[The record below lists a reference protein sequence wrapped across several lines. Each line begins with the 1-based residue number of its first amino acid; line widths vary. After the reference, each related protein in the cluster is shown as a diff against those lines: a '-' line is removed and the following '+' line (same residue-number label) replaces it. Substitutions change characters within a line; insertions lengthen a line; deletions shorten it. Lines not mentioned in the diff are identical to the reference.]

1 MLLRLVIQNLAL
13 IEHAELEPASGLS
26 VFTGE
31 TGAGKTM
38 LAQAIGLLAGGQP
51 GSAPVGP
58 HAEEAYVEAEFAL
71 PQGLLDDPALEAVA
85 GLRPEGEDTLVVARR
100 VFATGRTRALVWG
113 RSCARTDLEL
123 LGERLLELSSQHE
136 AQRIAKPA
144 VQMALLDGHAGNG
157 GRLAAMAAAWSE
169 LRAARAALADA
180 REHAAEAVRRRGEL
194 EYLVERVDAAEVA
207 PGERELI
214 TVERERLRHLDELAA
229 AITGAIALL
238 SPDEGDGA
246 QTVIAQ
252 ASQLVADAERFE
264 PSLAAVSAEL
274 RDAGVR
280 LQEATAELRGHTA
293 DLEADPGRLEAIEQR
308 LELFAELER
317 RFGGS
322 LDQVL
327 ARAAEAREA
336 LDLLDQSG
344 DAIAQLEAAEH
355 AAQERADAAA
365 VKLHAARAK
374 AAKGFARAVE
384 QELSDLGMDGAR
396 LVVELTDAPL
406 GARGADRCELLLA
419 ANPGLDPAPLASTA
433 SGGELSRIALA
444 IRVAARAHGGPET
457 LVLDEVDAGVG
468 GLTARAVGEKLKRLA
483 EQAQVISIT
492 HLPQIASLADAHFRV
507 EKLAGDPTQT
517 TVQLLQGDALTD
529 ELARMLGGDD
539 DDQTVRRHAE
549 ALRKSPQRA

>member
-1 MLLRLVIQNLAL
+1 M
-13 IEHAELEPASGLS
+13 
-26 VFTGE
+26 
-31 TGAGKTM
+31 
-38 LAQAIGLLAGGQP
+38 
-51 GSAPVGP
+51 
-58 HAEEAYVEAEFAL
+58 
-71 PQGLLDDPALEAVA
+71 
-85 GLRPEGEDTLVVARR
+85 
-100 VFATGRTRALVWG
+100 
-113 RSCARTDLEL
+113 
-123 LGERLLELSSQHE
+123 
-136 AQRIAKPA
+136 
-144 VQMALLDGHAGNG
+144 
-157 GRLAAMAAAWSE
+157 
-169 LRAARAALADA
+169 
-180 REHAAEAVRRRGEL
+180 
-194 EYLVERVDAAEVA
+194 
-207 PGERELI
+207 
-214 TVERERLRHLDELAA
+214 
-229 AITGAIALL
+229 
-238 SPDEGDGA
+238 
-246 QTVIAQ
+246 
-252 ASQLVADAERFE
+252 
-264 PSLAAVSAEL
+264 
-274 RDAGVR
+274 R
-280 LQEATAELRGHTA
+280 LQEATAELRSHTA

-327 ARAAEAREA
+327 ALASEARET

-344 DAIAQLEAAEH
+344 DAMAQLEAAEG
-355 AAQERADAAA
+355 AAQERAEAAA
-365 VKLHAARAK
+365 SELHAARSK

-419 ANPGLDPAPLASTA
+419 ANTGLEPAPLASTA

-444 IRVAARAHGGPET
+444 IRVAARAHGGPQT

-468 GLTARAVGEKLKRLA
+468 GLTARAVGEKLQKLA
-483 EQAQVISIT
+483 EHAQVISIT

-517 TVQLLQGDALTD
+517 TVQLLEGDALTD

>member
-71 PQGLLDDPALEAVA
+71 PPGLLDDPALEAVA
-85 GLRPEGEDTLVVARR
+85 GLRPEGEETLVVARR

-144 VQMALLDGHAGNG
+144 VQLALLDGHAGNA

-180 REHAAEAVRRRGEL
+180 RKHAAEAVRRRGEL

-238 SPDEGDGA
+238 SPDDGEGA
-246 QTVIAQ
+246 QTVVAQ
-252 ASQLVADAERFE
+252 ASELVADAERFE
-264 PSLAAVSAEL
+264 PSLAAISAEL

-280 LQEATAELRGHTA
+280 LQEATAELRSHTA

-327 ARAAEAREA
+327 ALAAEARET

-344 DAIAQLEAAEH
+344 DAMAQLEAAEQ
-355 AAQERADAAA
+355 AAQARADAAA
-365 VKLHAARAK
+365 GKLHAARVK

-396 LVVELTDAPL
+396 LVVDLTDAPL

-419 ANPGLDPAPLASTA
+419 ANTGLEPAPLASTA

-444 IRVAARAHGGPET
+444 IRVAARAHGGPGT

-468 GLTARAVGEKLKRLA
+468 GLTARAVGEKLKKLA

-517 TVQLLQGDALTD
+517 TVQLLEGDALTD

>member
-38 LAQAIGLLAGGQP
+38 LAQAIGLLAGAQP

-71 PQGLLDDPALEAVA
+71 PEGLLDDPALEAVA

-100 VFATGRTRALVWG
+100 VFASGRTRALVWG

-136 AQRIAKPA
+136 AQRLAKPA
-144 VQMALLDGHAGNG
+144 AQLALLDGHAANG
-157 GRLAAMAAAWSE
+157 ERLGAMATAWSE
-169 LRAARAALADA
+169 LRAARVTLAEA

-207 PGERELI
+207 PGERALI

-238 SPDEGDGA
+238 APDDGDGA

-252 ASQLVADAERFE
+252 ASQLVAEAERFE
-264 PSLAAVSAEL
+264 PSLAAISAEL
-274 RDAGVR
+274 RDAGLR
-280 LQEATAELRGHTA
+280 LQEAIAELRSHTA
-293 DLEADPGRLEAIEQR
+293 DLEADPGRLDAIEQR

-327 ARAAEAREA
+327 VLAAEARET

-344 DAIAQLEAAEH
+344 DAMAHLEAAER

-365 VKLHAARAK
+365 GKLHAARMK

-384 QELSDLGMDGAR
+384 RELSDLGMDGAR

-406 GARGADRCELLLA
+406 GVRGADRCELLLA
-419 ANPGLDPAPLASTA
+419 ANTGLEPAPLASTA

-444 IRVAARAHGGPET
+444 VRVAARAHGGPET

-468 GLTARAVGEKLKRLA
+468 GLTARAVGEKLKKLA

-492 HLPQIASLADAHFRV
+492 HLPQIASLADVHFRV

-517 TVQLLQGDALTD
+517 TVQLLAGDALTD

>member
-58 HAEEAYVEAEFAL
+58 HADEAYVEAEFAL
-71 PQGLLDDPALEAVA
+71 PPGLLDDPALEAVA

-100 VFATGRTRALVWG
+100 VFASGRTRALVWG

-144 VQMALLDGHAGNG
+144 VQLALLDGHAGNG
-157 GRLAAMAAAWSE
+157 ERLAAMAAAWSE

-238 SPDEGDGA
+238 SPDDGEGA
-246 QTVIAQ
+246 QTVVAQ
-252 ASQLVADAERFE
+252 ASELVADAERFE
-264 PSLAAVSAEL
+264 PSLAAISVEL

-280 LQEATAELRGHTA
+280 LQEATAELRSHTA

-322 LDQVL
+322 LDHVL
-327 ARAAEAREA
+327 ALAAEARET

-344 DAIAQLEAAEH
+344 DAMAQLEAAEQ
-355 AAQERADAAA
+355 AAQARADAAA
-365 VKLHAARAK
+365 GKLHAARLK
-374 AAKGFARAVE
+374 AAKRFARAVE

-419 ANPGLDPAPLASTA
+419 ANTGLEPAPLASTA

-444 IRVAARAHGGPET
+444 IRVAARAHGGPGT

-468 GLTARAVGEKLKRLA
+468 GLTARAVGEKLKKLA

-507 EKLAGDPTQT
+507 EKLPGDPTQT
-517 TVQLLQGDALTD
+517 TVQLLEGDALTD

>member
-38 LAQAIGLLAGGQP
+38 LAQAIGLLAGAQP

-71 PQGLLDDPALEAVA
+71 PEGLLDDPALEAVA

-100 VFATGRTRALVWG
+100 VFASGRTRALVWG

-136 AQRIAKPA
+136 AQRLAKPA
-144 VQMALLDGHAGNG
+144 AQLALLDGHAANG
-157 GRLAAMAAAWSE
+157 ERLGAMATAWSE
-169 LRAARAALADA
+169 LRAARVTLAEA

-207 PGERELI
+207 PGERALI

-238 SPDEGDGA
+238 APDDGDGA

-252 ASQLVADAERFE
+252 ASQLVAEAERFE
-264 PSLAAVSAEL
+264 PSLAAISAEL
-274 RDAGVR
+274 RDAGLR
-280 LQEATAELRGHTA
+280 LQEAIAELRSHTA

-322 LDQVL
+322 LDQVVVL
-327 ARAAEAREA
+327 AAEARET

-344 DAIAQLEAAEH
+344 DAMAHLEAAER

-365 VKLHAARAK
+365 GKLHAARVK

-384 QELSDLGMDGAR
+384 RELSDLGMDGAR

-419 ANPGLDPAPLASTA
+419 ANTGLEPAPLASTA

-444 IRVAARAHGGPET
+444 VRVAARAHGGPET

-468 GLTARAVGEKLKRLA
+468 GLTARAVGEKLKKLA

-517 TVQLLQGDALTD
+517 TVQLLAGDALTD

>member
-51 GSAPVGP
+51 GSTPVGP

-71 PQGLLDDPALEAVA
+71 PPGLLDDPALEAVA

-100 VFATGRTRALVWG
+100 VFASGRTRALVWG

-136 AQRIAKPA
+136 AQRIARPA
-144 VQMALLDGHAGNG
+144 VQLALLDGHAGSG
-157 GRLAAMAAAWSE
+157 KRLAAMAAAWSD
-169 LRAARAALADA
+169 LRAARAALAEA
-180 REHAAEAVRRRGEL
+180 REHAEEAVRRRGEL

-214 TVERERLRHLDELAA
+214 AVERERLRHLDELAA

-238 SPDEGDGA
+238 APDDGEGA

-264 PSLAAVSAEL
+264 PTLAAISAEL

-280 LQEATAELRGHTA
+280 LQEATAELRSHTA

-327 ARAAEAREA
+327 ALASEARET

-344 DAIAQLEAAEH
+344 DAMAQLEAAEG
-355 AAQERADAAA
+355 AAQERAEAAA
-365 VKLHAARAK
+365 SS
-374 AAKGFARAVE
+374 F
-384 QELSDLGMDGAR
+384 
-396 LVVELTDAPL
+396 TP
-406 GARGADRCELLLA
+406 
-419 ANPGLDPAPLASTA
+419 PAPRPPRGLSGRWSRSCPTWGWTA
-433 SGGELSRIALA
+433 
-444 IRVAARAHGGPET
+444 
-457 LVLDEVDAGVG
+457 
-468 GLTARAVGEKLKRLA
+468 
-483 EQAQVISIT
+483 
-492 HLPQIASLADAHFRV
+492 
-507 EKLAGDPTQT
+507 
-517 TVQLLQGDALTD
+517 
-529 ELARMLGGDD
+529 LG
-539 DDQTVRRHAE
+539 
-549 ALRKSPQRA
+549 SWSS

>member
-58 HAEEAYVEAEFAL
+58 HADEAYVEAEFAL
-71 PQGLLDDPALEAVA
+71 PPGLLDDPALEAVA

-144 VQMALLDGHAGNG
+144 VQLALLDGHAGNG
-157 GRLAAMAAAWSE
+157 ERLAAMAAAWSE

-180 REHAAEAVRRRGEL
+180 REHAEEAVRRRGEL

-238 SPDEGDGA
+238 SPDDGEGA
-246 QTVIAQ
+246 QTVVAQ
-252 ASQLVADAERFE
+252 ASELVADAERFE
-264 PSLAAVSAEL
+264 PSLAAISVEL

-280 LQEATAELRGHTA
+280 LQEATAELRSHTA

-322 LDQVL
+322 LDHVL
-327 ARAAEAREA
+327 ALAAEARET

-344 DAIAQLEAAEH
+344 DAMAQLEAAEQ
-355 AAQERADAAA
+355 AAQARADAAA
-365 VKLHAARAK
+365 GKLHAARLK
-374 AAKGFARAVE
+374 AAKRFARAVE

-419 ANPGLDPAPLASTA
+419 ANTGLEPAPLASTA

-444 IRVAARAHGGPET
+444 IRVAARAHGGPGT

-468 GLTARAVGEKLKRLA
+468 GLTARAVGEKLKKLA

-507 EKLAGDPTQT
+507 EKLPGDPTQT
-517 TVQLLQGDALTD
+517 TVQLLEGDALTD

>member
-58 HAEEAYVEAEFAL
+58 HADEAYVEAEFAL
-71 PQGLLDDPALEAVA
+71 PPGLLDDPALEAVA

-144 VQMALLDGHAGNG
+144 VQLALLDGHAGNG
-157 GRLAAMAAAWSE
+157 ERLAAMAAAWSE

-238 SPDEGDGA
+238 SPDDGEGA
-246 QTVIAQ
+246 QTVVAQ
-252 ASQLVADAERFE
+252 ASELVADAERFE
-264 PSLAAVSAEL
+264 PSLAAISVEL

-280 LQEATAELRGHTA
+280 LQEATAELRSHTA

-322 LDQVL
+322 LDHVL
-327 ARAAEAREA
+327 ALAAEARET

-344 DAIAQLEAAEH
+344 DAMAQLEAAEQ
-355 AAQERADAAA
+355 AAQARADAAA
-365 VKLHAARAK
+365 GKLHAARLK
-374 AAKGFARAVE
+374 AAKRFARAVE

-419 ANPGLDPAPLASTA
+419 ANTGLEPAPLASTA

-444 IRVAARAHGGPET
+444 IRVAARAHGGPGT

-468 GLTARAVGEKLKRLA
+468 GLTARAVGEKLKKLA

-507 EKLAGDPTQT
+507 EKLPGDPTQT
-517 TVQLLQGDALTD
+517 TVQLLEGDALTD

>member
-71 PQGLLDDPALEAVA
+71 PAGLLDDPALEAVA

-100 VFATGRTRALVWG
+100 VFASGRTRALVWG

-144 VQMALLDGHAGNG
+144 VQLALLDGHAGSG
-157 GRLAAMAAAWSE
+157 ERLKAMAAAWSD

-180 REHAAEAVRRRGEL
+180 REHAQDAVRRRGEL
-194 EYLVERVDAAEVA
+194 EYLVERVDAAGVA
-207 PGERELI
+207 PGEREQI

-246 QTVIAQ
+246 EMVIAR
-252 ASQLVADAERFE
+252 ASQMVADAERFE

-293 DLEADPGRLEAIEQR
+293 DLEADPGRLETIEQR
-308 LELFAELER
+308 LELFSELER

-327 ARAAEAREA
+327 ALASEARET
-336 LDLLDQSG
+336 LELLDQSG
-344 DAIAQLEAAEH
+344 DAMAQLEAAER
-355 AAQERADAAA
+355 AAQERADATAA
-365 VKLHAARAK
+365 KLHAARVK

-396 LVVELTDAPL
+396 LMVELTDAPL
-406 GARGADRCELLLA
+406 GARGVDRCELLLA
-419 ANPGLDPAPLASTA
+419 ANTGLEPAPLASTA

-468 GLTARAVGEKLKRLA
+468 GLTARAVGEKLQKLA
-483 EQAQVISIT
+483 EHAQVISIT

-517 TVQLLQGDALTD
+517 TVQLLTGDALTD
-529 ELARMLGGDD
+529 ELARMLGGDE